1 MEGIKAYF
9 GFSNT
14 NSAAK
19 LRCKQYLEETIEY
32 GSTLSPV
39 PEFVPII
46 KEYLATLPT
55 EATHT
60 TSSNH
65 HEPDSAAVTDGADE
79 DPFWAKWDDFK
90 EDALNLLITRP
101 ENANAVPEGNFV
113 AMWQHLENGRLPVST
128 APPTTH
134 NRRRSSLAR
143 ASNEPTTPA
152 EISTDASALVE
163 TTASAEEPSPAPE
176 STKPTIVTTAKVDH
190 LILDAGPLITQTYS
204 EIKSFA
210 NKFYTTPAVYAEIRD
225 ERSRRNL
232 ELWGSNLIVR
242 QPSAANSKAV
252 FDLAKKTGDYSVLSV
267 TDMQLLALCR
277 EIDIEAHG
285 GSDAHL
291 KTVASSASGA
301 ANLSL
306 KISSNV
312 GIERTTIGELD
323 LSDKREE
330 ENVDADGWAVVVPNK
345 KKNRRFNKYTK
356 HEQEHKPVEPVAAE
370 TPAAV
375 VEQKDE
381 IQEQTPAQVEEPK
394 SSVAS
399 EEILKSADAPA
410 EQSTDE
416 VPESTQTEYI
426 FEEGEDDDEEGWIT
440 NENLEE
446 NLVKEHG
453 EINDKEDNETL
464 PTAVSTGDFAMQNV
478 ALQMGL
484 NLVNPTNGRHITQ
497 VKSFMLRCHACF
509 KLTPFPRDGT
519 VRQFCP
525 SCGNNTLMRCTVSVS
540 DAGQIHVFLKR
551 RMQWTTRGNKYSI
564 PNPQSKAARRM
575 NRNEMLS
582 AQSAILLCEDQKEYG
597 RALKHDNWKKRQ
609 NEKLLNE
616 WIGPVN
622 GHESVDSVTSP
633 FAISGYKRDA
643 ARHTGVR
650 VGAGRYVNSVKR
662 KSK

>member
-1 MEGIKAYF
+1 MSSYKDVLLQAVNEPIEQTEKPTDSTTPAIT
-9 GFSNT
+9 SV
-14 NSAAK
+14 
-19 LRCKQYLEETIEY
+19 EET
-32 GSTLSPV
+32 PAA
-39 PEFVPII
+39 PESA
-46 KEYLATLPT
+46 K
-55 EATHT
+55 
-60 TSSNH
+60 SN
-65 HEPDSAAVTDGADE
+65 
-79 DPFWAKWDDFK
+79 
-90 EDALNLLITRP
+90 I
-101 ENANAVPEGNFV
+101 
-113 AMWQHLENGRLPVST
+113 VST
-128 APPTTH
+128 A
-134 NRRRSSLAR
+134 
-143 ASNEPTTPA
+143 
-152 EISTDASALVE
+152 
-163 TTASAEEPSPAPE
+163 
-176 STKPTIVTTAKVDH
+176 KVNH

-232 ELWGSNLIVR
+232 ELWGDNLIVR

-252 FDLAKKTGDYSVLSV
+252 IELAKKTGDYSVLSI

-277 EIDIEAHG
+277 ELDIEVHG
-285 GSDAHL
+285 GSTDHL

-301 ANLSL
+301 ANLNL
-306 KISSNV
+306 RITSNL
-312 GIERTTIGELD
+312 GIERTTVGELD
-323 LSDKREE
+323 LSDNRKD
-330 ENVDADGWAVVVPNK
+330 ENVDADGWAVVPSQK
-345 KKNRRFNKYTK
+345 KKNKRFNKFNK
-356 HEQEHKPVEPVAAE
+356 EQNQKEEQKLAAPVAVEVAAAPDAVEP
-370 TPAAV
+370 
-375 VEQKDE
+375 KSE
-381 IQEQTPAQVEEPK
+381 IQEQ
-394 SSVAS
+394 AS
-399 EEILKSADAPA
+399 TQGETQENLKFNDEPA
-410 EQSTDE
+410 EHSTA
-416 VPESTQTEYI
+416 ESPASTETEYI

-446 NLVKEHG
+446 NLIKEHG
-453 EINDKEDNETL
+453 QVEDQEDNQIL

-509 KLTPFPRDGT
+509 KLTPFPRDGS

-540 DAGQIHVFLKR
+540 ESGQIHVFLKR

-575 NRNEMLS
+575 NRNEMLA
-582 AQSAILLCEDQKEYG
+582 AQSAILLFEDQKEYS
-597 RALKHDNWKKRQ
+597 RAIKHDNWKKRQ

-662 KSK
+662 KNK

>member
-1 MEGIKAYF
+1 M
-9 GFSNT
+9 
-14 NSAAK
+14 
-19 LRCKQYLEETIEY
+19 
-32 GSTLSPV
+32 
-39 PEFVPII
+39 
-46 KEYLATLPT
+46 
-55 EATHT
+55 
-60 TSSNH
+60 SSYK
-65 HEPDSAAVTDGADE
+65 DV
-79 DPFWAKWDDFK
+79 
-90 EDALNLLITRP
+90 LL
-101 ENANAVPEGNFV
+101 
-113 AMWQHLENGRLPVST
+113 Q
-128 APPTTH
+128 
-134 NRRRSSLAR
+134 

-152 EISTDASALVE
+152 EIPTDASAPAEIPASVE
-163 TTASAEEPSPAPE
+163 DSSTAPE
-176 STKPTIVTTAKVDH
+176 STKSTIVTTAKVDH

-242 QPSAANSKAV
+242 QPSAANSKAIIE
-252 FDLAKKTGDYSVLSV
+252 LAKKTGDYSVLSI

-285 GSDAHL
+285 GSNAHL

-306 KISSNV
+306 RITSNV
-312 GIERTTIGELD
+312 GIERTTVGELD
-323 LSDKREE
+323 LSDKHEE

-345 KKNRRFNKYTK
+345 KKNRRFNKQNKEEK
-356 HEQEHKPVEPVAAE
+356 HEPEHKPAEPVAVE
-370 TPAAV
+370 TPSAAA
-375 VEQKDE
+375 EQKDE
-381 IQEQTPAQVEEPK
+381 IQEQTSTQVEEQK
-394 SSVAS
+394 SSAAS
-399 EEILKSADAPA
+399 EEILKSADAPT
-410 EQSTDE
+410 EQPADE

-446 NLVKEHG
+446 NLIKEHG

-484 NLVNPTNGRHITQ
+484 NLVNPSNGRHITQ

-509 KLTPFPRDGT
+509 KLTPFPRDGS

-582 AQSAILLCEDQKEYG
+582 AQSAILLREDQKEYG
-597 RALKHDNWKKRQ
+597 RAIKHDNWKKRQ

-662 KSK
+662 KTK